1 MQFLIAL
8 LSTIIQLSERNE
20 VDVKILQRVR
30 QGEEPALA
38 ELYQRYIQIL
48 YSLAMRILQSSE
60 ETEDLMQEIF
70 LQVWN
75 KAASYE
81 ANKGTVYTWLVTIT
95 RNRAIDR
102 MRSTSYRHHSRAVDV
117 ETIMLAADSRS
128 SNPHS
133 NTVLMEEQR
142 SVVNALQRLT
152 PDQQKVIGL
161 AYYEGYSQ
169 SQIAEALNIPLGT
182 VKTRM
187 RKGLMEL
194 KNMLQEKK

>member
-1 MQFLIAL
+1 MQLLIAL
-8 LSTIIQLSERNE
+8 ISAIIQRSERDD
-20 VDVKILQRVR
+20 VDVTILQRIR

-38 ELYQRYIQIL
+38 ELYQRYVQVL
-48 YSLAMRILQSSE
+48 FSLCMRILQSSE
-60 ETEDLMQEIF
+60 EAEDLMQEIF

-75 KAASYE
+75 KADTYQS
-81 ANKGTVYTWLVTIT
+81 NKGTVYTWLVTIT

-102 MRSTSYRHHSRAVDV
+102 TRSTSYRHHTRAVDV
-117 ETIMLAADSRS
+117 DHVMLAADSRS
-128 SNPHS
+128 SNPHA
-133 NTVLMEEQR
+133 NTILTEEQQ

-152 PDQQKVIGL
+152 PDQQQVIGL

-169 SQIAEALNIPLGT
+169 SQIAESLKIPLGT

-194 KNMLQEKK
+194 RSMLKENT